1 MSKKTHPLD
10 EKLVVVRRYLAG
22 ECASLLERQFGIDHH
37 DIVMYANRYVRFG
50 EEGLKPRSGKNAT
63 PMDIRLRAVR
73 EYLEH
78 SVSLFELADKY
89 DVDRRTI
96 RMWAKAF
103 GDHTKDGLCDKY
115 AQRRSPTTMN
125 TSKDKAANEVIKE
138 LQEKVKDLEAENA
151 LLKKVKALVE
161 KREAQLREIGSK
173 PSKN

>member
-1 MSKKTHPLD
+1 MKKRTHPLE

-22 ECASLLERQFGIDHH
+22 ECASVLERQFGIDHH

-50 EEGLKPRSGKNAT
+50 EEGLNPRSGKNAT
-63 PMDIRLRAVR
+63 PMDIRLQAVR

-96 RMWAKAF
+96 RMWAHAF
-103 GDHTKDGLCDKY
+103 EAQKGLCDKH
-115 AQRRSPTTMN
+115 AQRHSPTTMN